1 MKGRILV
8 VDDDLGHLTMLNTVL
23 GSLGHKVEK
32 VTDGGQAIEAAR
44 ENPYDLILMDVRM
57 SSVDGIEAL
66 QQIKEF
72 NPSIPII
79 IMTAYSSV
87 DKAVEAMKLGAYDYL
102 TKPLNFEEL
111 KIIIDRAMS
120 HLKLSIENKV
130 LKEKLLSG
138 SSFSDIIG
146 SSRTM
151 ERVMETAKIT
161 AKSDANILITGESGT
176 GKELFAKA
184 IHKTSYRRDNMLVVV
199 NCAALTETLLESEL
213 FGHEKGA
220 FTGADKK
227 RDGLFRQAD
236 KGSVFLDEIGEMPL
250 SMQVKLLRAI
260 QEKEIQSVGS
270 DKTIKVN
277 VRIIAATN
285 RNLGKEVKKKR
296 FREDLFYRLNVVNIE
311 IPPLRDRTGDVPLLS
326 QKFLKKY
333 TKKNRKALKG
343 FTPMAMDAL
352 TKYQWPGNVR
362 ELENAIE
369 RAVILSMG
377 QYVSEKDL
385 PINVMKE
392 YRPEVSFKTQ
402 LSLGGKSLD
411 EVESLA
417 LVETL
422 KQTKGNKSEASK
434 ILNITRTTLNNKM
447 KRHHLSLDRILPKG
461 EK

>member
-1 MKGRILV
+1 
-8 VDDDLGHLTMLNTVL
+8 
-23 GSLGHKVEK
+23 
-32 VTDGGQAIEAAR
+32 
-44 ENPYDLILMDVRM
+44 
-57 SSVDGIEAL
+57 
-66 QQIKEF
+66 
-72 NPSIPII
+72 
-79 IMTAYSSV
+79 
-87 DKAVEAMKLGAYDYL
+87 
-102 TKPLNFEEL
+102 
-111 KIIIDRAMS
+111 
-120 HLKLSIENKV
+120 
-130 LKEKLLSG
+130 
-138 SSFSDIIG
+138 
-146 SSRTM
+146 
-151 ERVMETAKIT
+151 
-161 AKSDANILITGESGT
+161 
-176 GKELFAKA
+176 
-184 IHKTSYRRDNMLVVV
+184 MLVVV

-236 KGSVFLDEIGEMPL
+236 KGSIFLDEIGEMPL

-270 DKTIKVN
+270 DKTIKIN

-285 RNLGKEVKKKR
+285 RNLGKEVKKKT

-311 IPPLRDRTGDVPLLS
+311 IPPLRDRIGDVPLLS

-392 YRPEVSFKTQ
+392 YRPEASFKTQ